1 MKQYYDA
8 IVACPTGFAP
18 LLNEMYVRGLSR
30 YIEWDDTNT
39 IPTGI
44 GGGLHRFYPA
54 VPTFDTPGLAY
65 IRAYQE
71 IIEELAVIPWESMQ
85 ILAVC
90 SAGEDI
96 YALIEADPGLLA
108 VYGQYVEAEPELI
121 EADGEIITNPNYGQL
136 KKIGVWA

>member
-1 MKQYYDA
+1 QYYDA

-65 IRAYQE
+65 IRAYQDV
-71 IIEELAVIPWESMQ
+71 IEQLADIPWESIQ
-85 ILAVC
+85 IFAVC
-90 SAGEDI
+90 PAGDGI
-96 YALIEADPGLLA
+96 YAIIEADQELLA
-108 VYGQYVEAEPELI
+108 VYEQYAGVEPELV
-121 EADGEIITNPNYGQL
+121 EVEGEMVTNPNYGQL